1 MNLNPASCS
10 SASQFYREDI
20 YLCISRAVFALAI
33 PFFSGFEDCKDG
45 GLQRI
50 GLLRKC
56 SLGYPYLYQDGTSR
70 SNLFLQNFG
79 HVELGCSVDS
89 SLSSAS
95 CRLRFSPESGGAF
108 VARFQKKGTGKSAVN
123 RPTSH
128 FSLQSM
134 PDTFASI
141 PERLELKLFL
151 CHQNL
156 QYMAHFH
163 WHSLSFPR
171 NAFCGVLNLNLAEFL
186 WFLSCT
192 DIPSA
197 GAAGTVKPQRAAY

>member
-1 MNLNPASCS
+1 MNEPLNLNSASYS
-10 SASQFYREDI
+10 SASQFYQEDR
-20 YLCISRAVFALAI
+20 YLYTSRAVLALAI
-33 PFFSGFEDCKDG
+33 PFFSWFEDCNDG
-45 GLQRI
+45 RLQRI
-50 GLLRKC
+50 GLFRKY
-56 SLGYPYLYQDGTSR
+56 SSGYPYLYLDGTSR
-70 SNLFLQNFG
+70 RNLFLQNFG

-108 VARFQKKGTGKSAVN
+108 VARFQKRGAGKSAVN

-134 PDTFASI
+134 PDTCASI
-141 PERLELKLFL
+141 PERLELKLSL
-151 CHQNL
+151 RHQNL

-171 NAFCGVLNLNLAEFL
+171 NAFCGVLNLYLAESL

-197 GAAGTVKPQRAAY
+197 GAAGTVKPQ